1 MKLHRLELTGFGP
14 FRNTQI
20 VDFDAFETDGI
31 FLIAGRTGAG
41 KSSVLDGVCFGLYGG
56 VPRYEGSER
65 RLRSDHCDP
74 ADPTRVVVEFTAGDT
89 RWRVTRSP
97 EYDRPKQ
104 RGTGMT
110 TEPHRAQLDEWIDG
124 EWVGRAA
131 RPVDVARDLDE
142 ILGLNQQ
149 QFLQVILLA
158 QNRFAEFLLA
168 KNDDRQRLL
177 RRLFGTRTYEG
188 YQTALDERRRAAE
201 AHVTTAGEGVQM
213 LLAEAEA
220 MLAADG
226 LEGIDAE
233 ATDPGAAAVDA
244 EAGTSLEDRI
254 AAVARGVQRA
264 AYRADSLRR
273 ESDEAEATHRAADRA
288 HTDLV
293 ALRDAQTERARA
305 RDALAAREAEQPAID
320 ADRSI
325 LDAAREAEELRPVLE
340 AEAAAEI
347 ALSSALAMEERALA
361 QWQTVVVAI
370 EADHPHE
377 PDADDLTAI
386 IDAAAATAAVAEAA
400 RDAERDLERW
410 RGELE
415 GTQARIAASEA
426 AQADLEAQA
435 AALPLELAALDHD
448 LAVARDAAGGR
459 DAVHRRV
466 TDLESRRTAA
476 QEVIREEAVLREAEA
491 LYLARTAEHDRART
505 EVTDLLRRRL
515 AGYAGELAA
524 ALAPGEPCDVCGSTE
539 HPAPARHDDEPVTD
553 DEMNA
558 AERVRDA
565 AATAEQEA
573 ARRATEA
580 RDRVA
585 AVRERSGGESEAAL
599 TAALTEARAI
609 AADADAAAARRD
621 ELVFRRSRLA
631 ETATEVAAERDQVRL
646 RLSAERER
654 AASLRAEIGAAEQ
667 TVDRARGDYATVA
680 ACQEAAETRR
690 AAAEAL
696 RRARDESARACTARD
711 QAAALTAAALEPTRF
726 VDAIDAAAALRDRA
740 ARAHLESR
748 ITDHE
753 VALRAERDRV
763 REWELKLAGVADEP
777 VDVDAAAATA
787 AAARDAWSAA
797 LDAAARAAQ
806 RAAHL
811 RELAERAEDA
821 QRKIGDL
828 AAEAAA
834 VTRLAHTVAGRAPNT
849 HRMTLESFVL
859 AAELEEIVAA
869 ANLRLDE
876 MSAGRYRLQH
886 SDALAA
892 RGAASGL
899 GLQILDA
906 HTGRPRP
913 ASSLSG
919 GETFLASL
927 ALALGLAEV
936 VTARAGGVRLDTLFI
951 DEGFGSL
958 DDETL
963 DLAMRT
969 LDELRQGGRTVGLI
983 SHVAAMKEQIPAQL
997 MVEASAQGP
1006 SVIRQ
1011 DVAIPAPG

>member
-188 YQTALDERRRAAE
+188 YQSALDERRRTAE
-201 AHVTTAGEGVQM
+201 AHVTSAGEGVQM
-213 LLAEAEA
+213 LLAEAET
-220 MLAADG
+220 MIAADG
-226 LEGIDAE
+226 LEGSDAD
-233 ATDPGAAAVDA
+233 ATDPEAARV
-244 EAGTSLEDRI
+244 ESGVGTSLEERI
-254 AAVARGVQRA
+254 AAVTRGVHRA
-264 AYRADSLRR
+264 AYRAESLRR
-273 ESDEAEATHRAADRA
+273 ESDAAEDAHRAADRA

-293 ALRDAQTERARA
+293 ALLEAQTERARA
-305 RDALAAREAEQPAID
+305 RAALAAREAETAAID
-320 ADRSI
+320 ADSAI
-325 LDAAREAEELRPVLE
+325 LSAAREAEELRPVLE
-340 AEAAAEI
+340 AEAAAEVAVST
-347 ALSSALAMEERALA
+347 ALETEERALE
-361 QWQTVVVAI
+361 QWQRVAAAE
-370 EADHPHE
+370 EADYPRE
-377 PDADDLTAI
+377 PDLGDLAAI
-386 IDAAAATAAVAEAA
+386 IDAASATAAVADAA
-400 RDAERDLERW
+400 RGAERDLDRW
-410 RGELE
+410 RAELDGVE
-415 GTQARIAASEA
+415 ARITASEV
-426 AQADLEAQA
+426 AQIDLEAHA

-459 DAVHRRV
+459 DAAHQRV
-466 TDLESRRTAA
+466 TDLEARRKAA
-476 QEVIREEAVLREAEA
+476 QEVVREESVLRDAEA
-491 LYLARTAEHDRART
+491 VYLARTADHDRARASVT
-505 EVTDLLRRRL
+505 ELLQRRL
-515 AGYAGELAA
+515 AGYAGELAN
-524 ALAPGEPCDVCGSTE
+524 ALTPGEPCDVCGSTE
-539 HPAPARHDDEPVTD
+539 HPAPARHDGEPVTD
-553 DEMNA
+553 DEMDA
-558 AERVRDA
+558 AETARDA
-565 AATAEQEA
+565 AAAAEQEA
-573 ARRATEA
+573 ARHATAA
-580 RDRVA
+580 RERVA
-585 AVRERSGGESEAAL
+585 AARERAGGESEETL
-599 TAALTEARAI
+599 TAALTEARSV
-609 AADADAAAARRD
+609 AAGVDAAAARRD
-621 ELVFRRSRLA
+621 DLVARRAQLA
-631 ETATEVAAERDQVRL
+631 AKVTEIAAERDQVRL

-654 AASLRAEIGAAEQ
+654 AASVRAEIGAAEQ
-667 TVDRARGDYATVA
+667 TVDRARGEYPTVA
-680 ACQEAAETRR
+680 AFQEAADTRR
-690 AAAEAL
+690 ATAEAL
-696 RRARDESARACTARD
+696 RRAREETARTRAAGE
-711 QAAALTAAALEPTRF
+711 QAAAHTATALAPTRF
-726 VDAIDAAAALRDRA
+726 ADPIEAAGALRDRA
-740 ARAHLESR
+740 TRAQLESR
-748 ITDHE
+748 ITDHD

>member
-14 FRNTQI
+14 FRDTQI

-110 TEPHRAQLDEWIDG
+110 TEPHRAQLEEWIDG
-124 EWVGRAA
+124 EWIGRAA

-142 ILGLNQQ
+142 ILGLSQQ

-188 YQTALDERRRAAE
+188 YQSALDERRRAAE
-201 AHVTTAGEGVQM
+201 AHVTSAGEGVQM

-220 MLAADG
+220 MLATDG
-226 LEGIDAE
+226 LEGADGEASDPDGARAE
-233 ATDPGAAAVDA
+233 IGEGAP
-244 EAGTSLEDRI
+244 LESRI
-254 AAVARGVQRA
+254 AAVGRGVDRA
-264 AYRADSLRR
+264 AYRAESLRR
-273 ESDEAEATHRAADRA
+273 ESDAAEEAHRSADRA

-293 ALRDAQTERARA
+293 ALRDAQGERARA
-305 RDALAAREAEQPAID
+305 RAALAAREAECSAID
-320 ADRSI
+320 ADRAV
-325 LDAAREAEELRPVLE
+325 LAAAREAEELRPVLE
-340 AEAAAEI
+340 AEAAAEV
-347 ALSSALAMEERALA
+347 ALATAHRAEDEALT
-361 QWQTVVVAI
+361 QWRVTA
-370 EADHPHE
+370 EADDADHPRNPAVDE
-377 PDADDLTAI
+377 LAAI
-386 IDAAAATAAVAEAA
+386 IDAATAAAAVADAA
-400 RDAERDLERW
+400 RGVERDLERW
-410 RGELE
+410 RAELDGISARVRAGEV
-415 GTQARIAASEA
+415 

-459 DAVHRRV
+459 DAARQRV
-466 TDLESRRTAA
+466 ADLESRRMAA
-476 QEVIREEAVLREAEA
+476 QEVVREEVLLRDAEA
-491 LYLARTAEHDRART
+491 AYLARTTAHDSART
-505 EVTDLLRRRL
+505 AVTALLQRRL
-515 AGYAGELAA
+515 AGYAGELAN
-524 ALAPGEPCDVCGSTE
+524 ALTPGEPCGVCGSIE
-539 HPAPARHDDEPVTD
+539 HPSPARHDGEPVTD
-553 DEMNA
+553 DEMHA
-558 AERVRDA
+558 AESARDA
-565 AATAEQEA
+565 AAAAEQEA
-573 ARRATEA
+573 ARLATAA
-580 RDRVA
+580 RERVA
-585 AVRERSGGESEAAL
+585 AARERAGGESEEAL
-599 TAALTEARAI
+599 TATLTAARSI
-609 AADADAAAARRD
+609 AADADAAAVRRE
-621 ELVFRRSRLA
+621 ELVERRAQLA
-631 ETATEVAAERDQVRL
+631 AKVTDVAAERDQVRL

-654 AASLRAEIGAAEQ
+654 AASVRAEIGAAEQ
-667 TVDRARGDYATVA
+667 TVDRARGGYATVA

-690 AAAEAL
+690 GAAEAL
-696 RRARDESARACTARD
+696 RRAREETARARAAREQATAH
-711 QAAALTAAALEPTRF
+711 TATALEPTRF
-726 VDAIDAAAALRDRA
+726 ADPLDAAGALRDRA
-740 ARAHLESR
+740 TRGQLETR
-748 ITDHE
+748 ITDHD
-753 VALRAERDRV
+753 VALRTERDRV
-763 REWELKLAGVADEP
+763 REWELKLAGVDDEP
-777 VDVDAAAATA
+777 VDVEAAAVAA

-797 LDAAARAAQ
+797 VEAAARAAQ

-811 RELAERAEDA
+811 GELATRAGDA

-969 LDELRQGGRTVGLI
+969 LDGLRQGGRTVGLI

-997 MVEASAQGP
+997 LVEATAQGP

-1011 DVAIPAPG
+1011 DVAVPAPG

>member
-1 MKLHRLELTGFGP
+1 
-14 FRNTQI
+14 
-20 VDFDAFETDGI
+20 
-31 FLIAGRTGAG
+31 
-41 KSSVLDGVCFGLYGG
+41 
-56 VPRYEGSER
+56 
-65 RLRSDHCDP
+65 
-74 ADPTRVVVEFTAGDT
+74 
-89 RWRVTRSP
+89 
-97 EYDRPKQ
+97 
-104 RGTGMT
+104 MT

-254 AAVARGVQRA
+254 AAVARGAQRA

-325 LDAAREAEELRPVLE
+325 LDAAREAEELRPALE

-539 HPAPARHDDEPVTD
+539 HPAPARHDGEPVTD

-573 ARRATEA
+573 ARRATDA

-585 AVRERSGGESEAAL
+585 AVRERSGGESEAAV
-599 TAALTEARAI
+599 TAALTEARAT

-696 RRARDESARACTARD
+696 WRARDESARARTARD
-711 QAAALTAAALEPTRF
+711 RAAALTAAAWNRHVSSTRSTRLPLF
-726 VDAIDAAAALRDRA
+726 ATVQ
-740 ARAHLESR
+740 
-748 ITDHE
+748 
-753 VALRAERDRV
+753 RV
-763 REWELKLAGVADEP
+763 RTSSPESPTTRCLSGP
-777 VDVDAAAATA
+777 SATA
-787 AAARDAWSAA
+787 S
-797 LDAAARAAQ
+797 
-806 RAAHL
+806 
-811 RELAERAEDA
+811 
-821 QRKIGDL
+821 
-828 AAEAAA
+828 
-834 VTRLAHTVAGRAPNT
+834 
-849 HRMTLESFVL
+849 
-859 AAELEEIVAA
+859 
-869 ANLRLDE
+869 
-876 MSAGRYRLQH
+876 
-886 SDALAA
+886 
-892 RGAASGL
+892 ASGN
-899 GLQILDA
+899 
-906 HTGRPRP
+906 
-913 ASSLSG
+913 
-919 GETFLASL
+919 
-927 ALALGLAEV
+927 
-936 VTARAGGVRLDTLFI
+936 
-951 DEGFGSL
+951 
-958 DDETL
+958 
-963 DLAMRT
+963 
-969 LDELRQGGRTVGLI
+969 
-983 SHVAAMKEQIPAQL
+983 
-997 MVEASAQGP
+997 
-1006 SVIRQ
+1006 
-1011 DVAIPAPG
+1011 